1 MDEGNRFQAED
12 KNNLG
17 TFSAINKIECRT
29 IFSFITISKQILFLS
44 KKFRLCYLITIS
56 QSQKN
61 LKTTDH
67 FLHYELVLISC
78 QALLWLATNINGFI
92 TKFISL
98 FMAFK

>member
-1 MDEGNRFQAED
+1 MDEGNRFQAEN

-29 IFSFITISKQILFLS
+29 IFSFITISKQ
-44 KKFRLCYLITIS
+44 KKIVKKSILCYLITIS